1 MIRNDLKA
9 KEDILDS
16 KSIFTDEDL
25 ERFKKATRIV
35 ESAGKNIKKITLQVI
50 GTLGI
55 IEHYGWYKIDG
66 SKSIA
71 EYADKHLKLAPA
83 TRSTYLQIA
92 RRFMHEDGN
101 TYILNAEYADY
112 NISQLMEMS
121 SVKDQVFLQK
131 FTPDQTLVEMKQM
144 KKAKKSE
151 LLNGKNPGRKR
162 ETEKQD
168 IFETVYTKTFST
180 VEDFRLDEEF
190 KHVLERVEKEEK
202 ELTIRVVLEHSA

>member
-66 SKSIA
+66 SRALRNMQTSI
-71 EYADKHLKLAPA
+71 
-83 TRSTYLQIA
+83 
-92 RRFMHEDGN
+92 
-101 TYILNAEYADY
+101 
-112 NISQLMEMS
+112 
-121 SVKDQVFLQK
+121 
-131 FTPDQTLVEMKQM
+131 
-144 KKAKKSE
+144 
-151 LLNGKNPGRKR
+151 
-162 ETEKQD
+162 
-168 IFETVYTKTFST
+168 
-180 VEDFRLDEEF
+180 
-190 KHVLERVEKEEK
+190 
-202 ELTIRVVLEHSA
+202 

>member
-1 MIRNDLKA
+1 MIKDSNAKA
-9 KEDILDS
+9 DAPDISD
-16 KSIFTDEDL
+16 KFTDEDL
-25 ERFKKATRIV
+25 ERFKKATLIV
-35 ESAGKNIKKITLQVI
+35 ETAGKNIKITTLKII

-55 IEHYGWYKIDG
+55 IDHYGWYRIDG

-92 RRFMHEDGN
+92 RRFMHEDGD
-101 TYILNAEYADY
+101 TYILNEEYTDY

-121 SVKDQVFLQK
+121 SVKDEDFLKK
-131 FTPDQTLVEMKQM
+131 FTPNQTIVEMKQM

-151 LLNGKNPGRKR
+151 LLNGVKTGSKEEAENSDVF
-162 ETEKQD
+162 TTAYD
-168 IFETVYTKTFST
+168 KTFST

-190 KHVLERVEKEEK
+190 KNVLEMVEKEEQRQS
-202 ELTIRVVLEHSA
+202 IRIVIERSA

>member
-1 MIRNDLKA
+1 MG
-9 KEDILDS
+9 ES
-16 KSIFTDEDL
+16 KMPEKDNKFSAVSEFSDEDL

-92 RRFMHEDGN
+92 RRFMHEDGLSL
-101 TYILNAEYADY
+101 IH
-112 NISQLMEMS
+112 I
-121 SVKDQVFLQK
+121 
-131 FTPDQTLVEMKQM
+131 
-144 KKAKKSE
+144 
-151 LLNGKNPGRKR
+151 
-162 ETEKQD
+162 
-168 IFETVYTKTFST
+168 
-180 VEDFRLDEEF
+180 
-190 KHVLERVEKEEK
+190 
-202 ELTIRVVLEHSA
+202 